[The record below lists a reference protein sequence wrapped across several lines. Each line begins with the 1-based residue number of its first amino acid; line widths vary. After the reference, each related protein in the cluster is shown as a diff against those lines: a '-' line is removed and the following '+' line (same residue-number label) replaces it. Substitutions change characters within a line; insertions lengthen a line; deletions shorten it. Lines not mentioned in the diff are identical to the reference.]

1 MKTLALLLSLLSLTA
16 CAAPNPSAPATTTEK
31 PVPGFVT
38 DLASFDAFI
47 ATTPTP
53 EAFRARYPDVTLVLP
68 GSIASKELRT
78 NRSRYFAEVNAAGN
92 ITGGKFQ

>member
-1 MKTLALLLSLLSLTA
+1 MKTLVLALSILSLGA
-16 CAAPNPSAPATTTEK
+16 CAAPSASTTTEK

-53 EAFRARYPDVTLVLP
+53 EAVRARYPDVTLVLP
-68 GSIASKELRT
+68 GSIASKEFRT

-92 ITGGKFQ
+92 IVAGKFQ